1 MINNNKKMPIVV
13 NLIGG
18 PGSGKST
25 IAAGVFYFLK
35 MAGVKVELATEYAK
49 DMVYEKSF
57 KTLADQFYI
66 FGKQFHKIWRL
77 IDDNDVIITDSPIIL
92 SVFYNKL
99 ESELFDDFVIEQYKR
114 FNPMTFFI
122 ERETQYQNTGR
133 MQTEEEAV
141 NIDKALKE
149 ILDANDIPY
158 RTSKTTSAVMD
169 IIAALSMKIGPFHA

>member
-1 MINNNKKMPIVV
+1 
-13 NLIGG
+13 
-18 PGSGKST
+18 
-25 IAAGVFYFLK
+25 
-35 MAGVKVELATEYAK
+35 
-49 DMVYEKSF
+49 
-57 KTLADQFYI
+57 
-66 FGKQFHKIWRL
+66 
-77 IDDNDVIITDSPIIL
+77 
-92 SVFYNKL
+92 
-99 ESELFDDFVIEQYKR
+99 
-114 FNPMTFFI
+114 MTFFI